1 MTKKDFNQKV
11 SEMCSYVK
19 QHKYDDMR
27 EQLKP
32 FAQKYGGLQGGL
44 VYGMW
49 CEKNFE
55 ANLREDYKRI
65 TTYTSDFSIAEW
77 CVPVEG
83 MSAIASTLR
92 IALTNWR
99 DNIKFFA
106 EIIIVLNLKAHEHAA
121 RGNWEYSEM
130 YSELYIDAKCLYFD
144 WFDNTNKQHGKAM
157 DYYYQYVD

>member
-1 MTKKDFNQKV
+1 MTKKDFNARVK
-11 SEMCSYVK
+11 EMCDYVK
-19 QHKYDDMR
+19 AHKYDDMS

-32 FAQKYGGLQGGL
+32 FVQKYGLQAVF

-55 ANLREDYKRI
+55 ANLRSDYKRI

-83 MSAIASTLR
+83 MNAIASTLR
-92 IALTNWR
+92 NALQNWR
-99 DNIKFFA
+99 DSIEFFA

-121 RGNWEYSEM
+121 RGNWEYAEM
-130 YSELYIDAKCLYFD
+130 YSDLYLEAKCLYFD
-144 WFDNTNKQHGKAM
+144 WFDNTNKQHDKAM

>member
-1 MTKKDFNQKV
+1 
-11 SEMCSYVK
+11 MCAYVR

-32 FAQKYGGLQGGL
+32 FVQKYGGLQGGL

-83 MSAIASTLR
+83 MNAIASTLR
-92 IALTNWR
+92 NALVNWR
-99 DNIKFFA
+99 DSVEWFA
-106 EIIIVLNLKAHEHAA
+106 EILLVINLKSWEHAA
-121 RGNWEYSEM
+121 RHNSEYSKM
-130 YSELYIDAKCLYFD
+130 YSELFYMVRALYFD
-144 WFDNTNKQHGKAM
+144 YFDNNNKQHEKAM
-157 DYYYQYVD
+157 DYYYQYID